1 MQNWFGSKHPVVR
14 LYVVHTHSL
23 FSCLNGKKVDVLL
36 HTPCITC
43 EVVGNALMGF
53 TIVQQYIFRKAIVI
67 GYMMYAIY
75 GREFGVCHIT
85 FFEFVTQYDQY
96 FFREQ

>member
-1 MQNWFGSKHPVVR
+1 
-14 LYVVHTHSL
+14 
-23 FSCLNGKKVDVLL
+23 
-36 HTPCITC
+36 
-43 EVVGNALMGF
+43 MGF